1 MALDVLGDGLIVT
14 SLYVIILKFA
24 ESILHGYYWQL
35 NIEYSFVSTVNII
48 FLTVFNT
55 FWK

>member
-35 NIEYSFVSTVNII
+35 NIGYSFVFTVNII
-48 FLTVFNT
+48 F
-55 FWK
+55 